1 MCPLN
6 PVGNKRTELTLKKIT
21 LARNA
26 GGFENIPN
34 KFMKEPEKAK
44 NLRQLTNEDIS
55 EPCSRKA
62 LEQGCNSRD
71 SNTSTEII
79 PIVDGDY

>member
-1 MCPLN
+1 
-6 PVGNKRTELTLKKIT
+6 
-21 LARNA
+21 
-26 GGFENIPN
+26 
-34 KFMKEPEKAK
+34 MKEPEKEK